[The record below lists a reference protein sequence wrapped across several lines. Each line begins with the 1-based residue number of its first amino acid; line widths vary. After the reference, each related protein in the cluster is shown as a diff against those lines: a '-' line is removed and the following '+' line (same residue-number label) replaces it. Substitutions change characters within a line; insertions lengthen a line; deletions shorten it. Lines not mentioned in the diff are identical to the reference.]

1 MKKRILVLED
11 NLLTARGLQYLLEQ
25 AGYEAEIATRASE
38 ARDLLDRQAESH
50 NFDLA
55 ILDVGLPDSDGFQLG
70 AELNSGHA
78 KIPMIFLTAKDDE
91 TDIVRGL
98 ELGAEDYITKPFRNR
113 ELLARVKAIL
123 RRAEQHSGFN
133 NQSDFYEIGP
143 FRLDPASGEIW
154 RQRSDS
160 RTTDFGADSDQKA
173 GVEEFESLHLT
184 ALESRLFRLLLEN
197 PGRVVTRERLT
208 DEIWDASGSIVNSN
222 TISVY
227 LRRIR
232 QKIGLPDLIETSK
245 NLGYRLKLP
254 EKTQRSQK
262 HAK

>member
-38 ARDLLDRQAESH
+38 ARDLLEQQAENR

-55 ILDVGLPDSDGFQLG
+55 ILDVGLPDGDGFQLG
-70 AELNSGHA
+70 AELNNGHA
-78 KIPMIFLTAKDDE
+78 KMPMIFLTAKDDE
-91 TDIVRGL
+91 ADIVRGL

-113 ELLARVKAIL
+113 ELLARIKVIL
-123 RRAEQHSGFN
+123 RRAEQHSGQGDQN
-133 NQSDFYEIGP
+133 DFYEIGP
-143 FRLDPASGEIW
+143 FRLDPVSGEIW

-160 RTTDFGADSDQKA
+160 RTVDSDPNSDQKA
-173 GVEEFESLHLT
+173 ETEFEPLHLT
-184 ALESRLFRLLLEN
+184 ALEARLFRLLLES

-208 DEIWDASGSIVNSN
+208 DEIWDASGSIVNNN

-232 QKIGLPDLIETSK
+232 QKIGWPDLIETSK
-245 NLGYRLKLP
+245 NFGYRLKLP
-254 EKTQRSQK
+254 EKGAQELK